1 MLTFELVG
9 MLLLTFFFG
18 AMIGG
23 PHGTRR

>member
-23 PHGTRR
+23 PRGTRR